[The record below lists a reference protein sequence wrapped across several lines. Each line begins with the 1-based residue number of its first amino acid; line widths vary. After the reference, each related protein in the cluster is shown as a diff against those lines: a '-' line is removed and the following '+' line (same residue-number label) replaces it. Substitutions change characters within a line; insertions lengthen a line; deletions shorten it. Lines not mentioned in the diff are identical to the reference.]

1 MTRDIE
7 PELLDHLPVD
17 DAGAVGSRRD
27 LRRLNRLMG
36 HARILV
42 RRTRPFWA
50 EDRRLRLAEIGAG
63 DGTFLLCVLKRL
75 KLPPGRARVT
85 FVDRLDLVSRE
96 TVEECRTL
104 GGEGV
109 VECADVFAW
118 LETPRMERMDVIY
131 ANLFLHHFPDTE
143 LRRLLAGVARNT
155 NQFIACEPARTR
167 FALRS
172 SKLLGWIGC
181 NAVTRHDAVASV
193 RSGFRGN
200 ELSALWPEDSG
211 WTLTE
216 ERAGMFSHAFVAVRK
231 PDKIHGMKRL

>member
-36 HARILV
+36 HTRILV
-42 RRTRPFWA
+42 RRTRPVWT
-50 EDRRLRLAEIGAG
+50 EDRRWRLAEIGAG
-63 DGTFLLCVLKRL
+63 DGTFLLSVLKRL
-75 KLPPGRARVT
+75 KLPPGGARVT
-85 FVDRLDLVSRE
+85 FVDRLHLVSKE
-96 TVEECRTL
+96 TLEECRRL
-104 GGEGV
+104 GCEGV

-118 LETPRMERMDVIY
+118 LETPRIERMDVIY
-131 ANLFLHHFPDTE
+131 ANLFLHHFPEPE
-143 LRRLLAGVARNT
+143 LRRLLEGVARNT
-155 NQFIACEPARTR
+155 DQFIACEPARTR

-193 RSGFRGN
+193 RSGFCGN
-200 ELSALWPEDSG
+200 ELSALWPGDSG
-211 WTLTE
+211 WTLSE
-216 ERAGMFSHAFVAVRK
+216 GRAGVFSHAFVAFRK
-231 PDKIHGMKRL
+231 ADEIHGMKRL